1 MTILK
6 NQNYTKQTL
15 TLDQKWVRARV
26 LKQDFKWIANATIGV
41 E

>member
-6 NQNYTKQTL
+6 NQNYIKQTL
-15 TLDQKWVRARV
+15 TLDQKWVKAKV
-26 LKQDFKWIANATIGV
+26 LKQDLNGLLMQQL